1 MKKTQSLFSLALA
14 LALILSLAGCG
25 GSASDSAA
33 AEATRPEYA
42 VSEEATDGITSE
54 EIAAVGVQA
63 QQSEQDKINRS
74 SYNDEAREFNARLG
88 KFPVNLLLPLVG
100 VEPLATYNQE

>member
-33 AEATRPEYA
+33 A
-42 VSEEATDGITSE
+42 VSEEDTAGITSE

-63 QQSEQDKINRS
+63 QQSEQDKII
-74 SYNDEAREFNARLG
+74 
-88 KFPVNLLLPLVG
+88 
-100 VEPLATYNQE
+100 